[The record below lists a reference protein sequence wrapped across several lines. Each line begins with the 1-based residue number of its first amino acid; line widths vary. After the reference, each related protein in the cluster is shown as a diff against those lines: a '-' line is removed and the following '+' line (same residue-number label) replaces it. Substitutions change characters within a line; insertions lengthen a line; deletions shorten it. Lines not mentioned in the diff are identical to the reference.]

1 MRPARNESVLSI
13 GLAALATAAA
23 FVFGLIRFG
32 WGSGI
37 FMGLAAGLIVL
48 FSLARRA
55 RKPIQTA
62 MDAIEG
68 DIKAQRFDRAI
79 ERLQGARRLG
89 LWQPFLTSQI
99 DEQIGVIHYAGRR
112 DPDAARPYLERA
124 RHKSVQ
130 GWTMLAA
137 SWYRRGQH
145 EEAERI
151 LERASRRRPKE
162 GLIWAAYAWCRLS
175 RGRRAEALH
184 VLARGRELLPSDE
197 RLHRMQLAVQNG
209 KPARMR
215 AFGTDWYT
223 LELER
228 MPPAAGAPHFAP
240 SHPALRRSRAQARGR
255 TR

>member
-1 MRPARNESVLSI
+1 MLSI
-13 GLAALATAAA
+13 GLAALATAGA

-32 WGSGI
+32 WGSGVLL
-37 FMGLAAGLIVL
+37 GLVAGLVVL
-48 FSLARRA
+48 VSLVRRA
-55 RKPIQTA
+55 RKPVQAA
-62 MDAIEG
+62 MDEIEAHV
-68 DIKAQRFDRAI
+68 KAQRFDRAI
-79 ERLQGARRLG
+79 ERLQRARRLG
-89 LWQPFLTSQI
+89 LWQPLLTSQI
-99 DEQIGVIHYAGRR
+99 DEQIGVLHYAGRR

-184 VLARGRELLPSDE
+184 VLARARDVLPSDE

-215 AFGTDWYT
+215 AFGAEWYT

-228 MPPAAGAPHFAP
+228 MPPAAAARPLAP
-240 SHPALRRSRAQARGR
+240 SHPALRRRRSGVRVRMR
-255 TR
+255 

>member
-1 MRPARNESVLSI
+1 MLSI

-37 FMGLAAGLIVL
+37 FMGLAAGLVVL
-48 FSLARRA
+48 VTLVRRA
-55 RKPIQTA
+55 RKPLQAA

-68 DIKAQRFDRAI
+68 DVKAQRFDRAI
-79 ERLQGARRLG
+79 ERLQRARRLG
-89 LWQPFLTSQI
+89 LWQPLLMSQI
-99 DEQIGVIHYAGRR
+99 DEQIGVIHYAGLK
-112 DPDAARPYLERA
+112 DPEAARPYLERA

-137 SWYRRGQH
+137 SSYRRGQH

-162 GLIWAAYAWCRLS
+162 GLIWATYAWCRLS

-184 VLARGRELLPSDE
+184 VLARGRDLLPSDE

-215 AFGTDWYT
+215 AFGADWYT

-228 MPPAAGAPHFAP
+228 MPPATMAPHVTA

-255 TR
+255 SR